1 MAEATEY
8 TMGARAN
15 CSDGFCGEVTG
26 MIIDPAARMITHL
39 VVEPKHRRQPG
50 RLVPLELIDSARG
63 EIRLRCSVAEFDRL
77 DLAEQT
83 EFVQEDGGG
92 DLSGEAGPVQGAG
105 GGPLSGM
112 GTPIGIPHAA
122 RTTVQDAVPKGE
134 MEVGHDEGVHALD
147 GEVGRIRGFL
157 LDPGTGQVTHVL
169 LQEGHLWGRKEVA
182 IPMSAVKGIDYG
194 VRLNITKQQVGDLPA
209 GDIEHPDGS

>member
-1 MAEATEY
+1 
-8 TMGARAN
+8 
-15 CSDGFCGEVTG
+15 

-194 VRLNITKQQVGDLPA
+194 VRLNITKQQVGDLPTA
-209 GDIEHPDGS
+209 DIEHPDGS

>member
-1 MAEATEY
+1 
-8 TMGARAN
+8 
-15 CSDGFCGEVTG
+15 

-83 EFVQEDGGG
+83 EFVQDDGGG

>member
-1 MAEATEY
+1 
-8 TMGARAN
+8 
-15 CSDGFCGEVTG
+15 
-26 MIIDPAARMITHL
+26 
-39 VVEPKHRRQPG
+39 
-50 RLVPLELIDSARG
+50 
-63 EIRLRCSVAEFDRL
+63 
-77 DLAEQT
+77 
-83 EFVQEDGGG
+83 
-92 DLSGEAGPVQGAG
+92 
-105 GGPLSGM
+105 
-112 GTPIGIPHAA
+112 
-122 RTTVQDAVPKGE
+122 

-209 GDIEHPDGS
+209 ADIEHPDGS

>member
-26 MIIDPAARMITHL
+26 MIIDPAAYTVTHL

-50 RLVPLELIDSARG
+50 RLVPLELIDSASG
-63 EIRLRCSVAEFDRL
+63 EIRLRASVAEFNRL

-83 EFVQEDGGG
+83 EWVQEDGGG
-92 DLSGEAGPVQGAG
+92 DLAGDIGPVQGAG

-134 MEVGHDEGVHALD
+134 VEVGHDEGVYTLD
-147 GEVGRIRGFL
+147 GEIGRVRGFL
-157 LDPGTGQVTHVL
+157 LDPDNHRVTHVL
-169 LQEGHLWGRKEVA
+169 LREGHLWGRKEVA
-182 IPMSAVKGIDYG
+182 IPMSAVAGIDEG
-194 VRLNITKQQVGDLPA
+194 IRLNITKQQVADLPA
-209 GDIEHPDGS
+209 ADIEHPDGS

>member
-1 MAEATEY
+1 
-8 TMGARAN
+8 
-15 CSDGFCGEVTG
+15 

-39 VVEPKHRRQPG
+39 VVEPKHRGQPG

-83 EFVQEDGGG
+83 EFVQTDGGG
-92 DLSGEAGPVQGAG
+92 DLSGETGPVQGAG

-134 MEVGHDEGVHALD
+134 TEVRHDEGVHALD

-194 VRLNITKQQVGDLPA
+194 VRLNITKQQVADLPA
-209 GDIEHPDGS
+209 ADIEHPDGS

>member
-1 MAEATEY
+1 
-8 TMGARAN
+8 
-15 CSDGFCGEVTG
+15 

>member
-1 MAEATEY
+1 
-8 TMGARAN
+8 
-15 CSDGFCGEVTG
+15 

-209 GDIEHPDGS
+209 ADIEHPDGS

>member
-15 CSDGFCGEVTG
+15 CSDGFCGEVTR

-209 GDIEHPDGS
+209 ADIEHPDGS

>member
-169 LQEGHLWGRKEVA
+169 LQEGHLWGRREVA

-209 GDIEHPDGS
+209 ADIEHPDGS